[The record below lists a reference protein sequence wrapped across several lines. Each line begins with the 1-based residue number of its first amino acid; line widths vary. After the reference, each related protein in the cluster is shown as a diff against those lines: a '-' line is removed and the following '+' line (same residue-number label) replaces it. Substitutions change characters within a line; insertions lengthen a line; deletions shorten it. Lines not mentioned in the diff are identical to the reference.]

1 MYHKVRIIDTNC
13 HFEHQARPVE
23 HYIFWDILRWRLV
36 NRYIGSAEIWKVF
49 KLWTLGATTCV
60 HIVQVSEDAAMCTQ
74 MLKEVV
80 VGICKSRKTFATHNS
95 IWELDH
101 QTAVANFKTLSL
113 LPSSQL
119 PSSLLQF
126 LPTIFVFKC
135 VRMFHPG
142 KWWTPRRVRVL
153 CEVTNLGFVCWRDT
167 IGYGEFTTAINPSTG
182 SRWLHSALETRQYS
196 GCHIFQSRRLW
207 NNKLFNA
214 PVNLSL
220 LRQQHLKLSGS
231 LFIVMEVEN
240 RVCFVDFVEEKQRRK
255 KEETLDRH
263 NCL

>member
-1 MYHKVRIIDTNC
+1 M
-13 HFEHQARPVE
+13 
-23 HYIFWDILRWRLV
+23 
-36 NRYIGSAEIWKVF
+36 
-49 KLWTLGATTCV
+49 
-60 HIVQVSEDAAMCTQ
+60 
-74 MLKEVV
+74 
-80 VGICKSRKTFATHNS
+80 
-95 IWELDH
+95 
-101 QTAVANFKTLSL
+101 ANFKTLSL
-113 LPSSQL
+113 LPGSRL

-231 LFIVMEVEN
+231 LFIVMVVEN
-240 RVCFVDFVEEKQRRK
+240 GVCFVDFVEGKQR
-255 KEETLDRH
+255 KEKRRLLRSTIACRCTIRECPSAAK
-263 NCL
+263 CLCLSFRSCSKQWWPRCATNTAWEITKH